1 MFNQL
6 HLSQALY
13 ESASSIKNWLTILI
27 LAFSVS
33 ACQILPTETQVA
45 KNSGFGGTGKTADET
60 AQVASNSGFGGTGKT
75 ADETAQVAS
84 NSGFGGTGIIGTI
97 TEFGSIWVN
106 GVKVEYDKNVKIV
119 SKVSDK
125 DSLQLGQ
132 QVIVETDSSRK
143 TPWTQTIHIFYPI
156 AGQISEVKS
165 DQIVV
170 DGHTVYLNNETKISE
185 GLELKV
191 GEMVAINGYPGGN
204 NNWLASLVSFNPK
217 AKHIYQVTP
226 DFKFSHKV
234 KHILIETTKPQLA
247 GFNKSFKGLAF
258 NLIESSNSTR
268 ENSEKYLLRADVKNG
283 KITRYHLHKHK
294 TAVLDQR
301 HSNTSGFNDNPK
313 LESNDLNQLQELKEV
328 QELQNSQKAIL
339 QNQVEQV
346 KQVQD
351 IKEQFQ
357 MINDIKG
364 TLMNK
369 GK

>member
-1 MFNQL
+1 MFNRL

-13 ESASSIKNWLTILI
+13 LSASSIKSWLTILI
-27 LAFSVS
+27 FAFSVS

-45 KNSGFGGTGKTADET
+45 KNSGFGGTGKTADKT
-60 AQVASNSGFGGTGKT
+60 TQMASKSGFGGTGK
-75 ADETAQVAS
+75 VAS

-106 GVKVEYDKNVKIV
+106 GIEVEYDKNVKIV
-119 SKVSDK
+119 SKVSDN

-132 QVIVETDSSRK
+132 QVVVETDSSKK

-170 DGHTVYLNNETKISE
+170 DGHSIYLNDKTKISE

-191 GEMVAINGYPGGN
+191 GEMVAINGYPDGN
-204 NNWLASLVSFNPK
+204 NNWLATRVNPNPK
-217 AKHIYQVTP
+217 AQSIYQVTP
-226 DFKFSHKV
+226 DFKFSNKV
-234 KHILIETTKPQLA
+234 KHILIETTKPQLVE
-247 GFNKSFKGLAF
+247 FNKSFTGLPF
-258 NLIESSNSTR
+258 NLIESAGSSHK
-268 ENSEKYLLRADVKNG
+268 NSERYLLTADVNNG
-283 KITRYHLHKHK
+283 EITRYHLHKHK
-294 TAVLDQR
+294 KAVLDQR

-313 LESNDLNQLQELKEV
+313 LESNDLKQLQELKEV
-328 QELQNSQKAIL
+328 QELQNSQKAVL

-357 MINDIKG
+357 IINDVKG
-364 TLMNK
+364 SLINK
-369 GK
+369 GN